1 MNKLDNKYF
10 EIILKELSTF
20 FADNGFKK
28 SEDGFKS
35 DKLAVK
41 IEYNE
46 EKHLFNLL
54 TANLENETLEY
65 SIASSY
71 LFDDSSNEEDAVAVG
86 IDFLNTLRD
95 ISGIK
100 AKRVT
105 GADQIDLPTNKGCS
119 DVSGFTK
126 KVLDV
131 FPQLKE
137 EYKQSVAEHGKF
149 LYMNFFAV
157 NLVPLIKSTIKDG
170 NKKQVKKLFDLIE
183 QGFINGDKDTSD
195 IALAVTAAAVYK
207 DEKLK
212 AAAIEASNCNEHLK
226 SALISF
232 IPAFEK
238 DKKLTAALIK

>member
-1 MNKLDNKYF
+1 MDNKYF
-10 EIILKELSTF
+10 EIITKELSAF

-46 EKHLFNLL
+46 DKHTFNLL
-54 TANLENETLEY
+54 TASAQSESPEY
-65 SIASSY
+65 TVASSY
-71 LFDDSSNEEDAVAVG
+71 LFDDTQNEEDAVAVG

-95 ISGIK
+95 LCGVK
-100 AKRVT
+100 AKRIT
-105 GADQIDLPTNKGCS
+105 GADQIDLPTNKGCA
-119 DVSGFTK
+119 DISGFTK

-131 FPQLKE
+131 FPQLKD

-149 LYMNFFAV
+149 LYMNFFAL
-157 NLVPLIKSTIKDG
+157 NLVPLIKSVLKEG

-195 IALAVTAAAVYK
+195 ISLAVLAAAVYK
-207 DEKLK
+207 DDKLK
-212 AAAIEASNCNEHLK
+212 SSALEGASCNDYLK
-226 SALISF
+226 SALTNF

-238 DKKLTAALIK
+238 DKKLVEALVK